1 MLTFKLHADV
11 ETLLESAVGAALPL
25 RLVDDA
31 GAVGHA
37 RVHLLVLHGALEEAL
52 ARLARQQAVVVPAHL
67 VPAHGAQLLA
77 ELPQPLVVILVMLSV
92 CVFL

>member
-1 MLTFKLHADV
+1 MMCAVLWRLTFELHADV

-67 VPAHGAQLLA
+67 K
-77 ELPQPLVVILVMLSV
+77 
-92 CVFL
+92 

>member
-67 VPAHGAQLLA
+67 GCY
-77 ELPQPLVVILVMLSV
+77 LVTLYIGGIF
-92 CVFL
+92 VFDN

>member
-1 MLTFKLHADV
+1 MMCAVLWRLTFELHADV
-11 ETLLESAVGAALPL
+11 ETLLEPAVGAALPL

-37 RVHLLVLHGALEEAL
+37 RVHLLVLHGPLEEPL

-67 VPAHGAQLLA
+67 QDRDSIWSDIG
-77 ELPQPLVVILVMLSV
+77 
-92 CVFL
+92 